1 MGDHQ
6 KYQAGEI
13 LGKVKHMRRDLSDG
27 HADKRCNIDHSKTNE
42 NYSLVNRGKSVKEIM
57 QYRDKL
63 LSQTFYYNRKNIVHG
78 VSICIQLP
86 RDCPKSQE
94 KEFFQAVHDFVSDR
108 LVKLG
113 GIGEDQILVSEV
125 HRDEPNSLDHIHIL
139 YIPIVKDTSGKHP
152 EFSQRLCA
160 DQLTK
165 MASYKTFHRDLQDYL
180 DSKHIHATVTTKKYD
195 DGKRISLTIP
205 QLRTISKITGI
216 KRDHALTVEEL
227 GQIIKTG
234 ILTKEQLQLANKEI
248 EKLRAEKQEVIEEN
262 ISLKNQVKELDM
274 TKKELEKLQSEK
286 EELQK
291 KLQEKVQERSHIHHH
306 SHHHVTHE
314 HEEEITY

>member
-42 NYSLVNRGKSVKEIM
+42 NYSFVNRGKSVKEIM
-57 QYRDKL
+57 EYRDKL

-86 RDCPKSQE
+86 RDCPIFQE
-94 KEFFQAVHDFVSDR
+94 KDFFQAVHDFVSDR

-139 YIPIVKDTSGKHP
+139 YVPIVKDDSGKHP
-152 EFSQRLCA
+152 GFSQRLCA

-180 DSKHIHATVTTKKYD
+180 DNQNIHATVTTKKYD

-205 QLRTISKITGI
+205 QLKTISKITGI
-216 KRDHALTVEEL
+216 KRDHSLTVEEL
-227 GQIIKTG
+227 GKIIKTG
-234 ILTKEQLQLANKEI
+234 ILTREQLEIANKEI
-248 EKLRAEKQEVIEEN
+248 EQLKAKNQEVIAEN
-262 ISLKNQVKELDM
+262 HALKEQVKELDAA
-274 TKKELEKLQSEK
+274 KKEIEKLQAEK
-286 EELQK
+286 EKMQASLK
-291 KLQEKVQERSHIHHH
+291 EKEQERSHIHHH
-306 SHHHVTHE
+306 THHHVTHE